1 MASEEVEMKRYFVE
15 NIFSM
20 TLSILLGF
28 SLGFGIVLLY
38 SAPRDTSNE
47 YFCFKAELSIMPH
60 DTSMVMGEQ
69 MVCAKDWTLS
79 NMYGPVGILQQEL
92 DKGND
97 TKINFRTLDEIKRQY
112 QDSQRKKMQNEGLLR
127 NN

>member
-1 MASEEVEMKRYFVE
+1 MKQFVME
-15 NIFSM
+15 NILTMS
-20 TLSILLGF
+20 LSLMLGF
-28 SLGFGIVLLY
+28 TLGMGGFLLY
-38 SAPRDTSNE
+38 AAPKDDSSE
-47 YFCFKAELSIMPH
+47 YFCFRGSLAIMPQ

>member
-1 MASEEVEMKRYFVE
+1 
-15 NIFSM
+15 
-20 TLSILLGF
+20 
-28 SLGFGIVLLY
+28 
-38 SAPRDTSNE
+38 
-47 YFCFKAELSIMPH
+47 
-60 DTSMVMGEQ
+60 
-69 MVCAKDWTLS
+69 
-79 NMYGPVGILQQEL
+79 MYGPVGILQQEL